1 MNRPSASANRRDC
14 DPPAVIAKEG
24 WRFHHIGIPTNVA
37 RPGEMH
43 LPWLKVHVSGFES
56 SPYGV
61 QWMRFDEDAPY
72 PDVIKSL
79 PHVAF
84 EVNDLA
90 KALEGKELLVE
101 PNCPSPGVTV
111 AMIIDDGAP
120 IELLEFRSVS
130 DHKET

>member
-1 MNRPSASANRRDC
+1 MNRPSESAKRRDC

-37 RPGEMH
+37 RPGETH
-43 LPWLKVHVSGFES
+43 LSWLKVHVSGYVF
-56 SPYGV
+56 SPYGI

-72 PDVIKSL
+72 PEVVKSV

-84 EVNDLA
+84 AVDDLA
-90 KALEGKELLVE
+90 KALEGREILIE
-101 PNCPSPGVTV
+101 PNCPSPGLTV

-120 IELLEFRSVS
+120 IELMEFRSIP
-130 DHKET
+130 DQKEN

>member
-1 MNRPSASANRRDC
+1 MSVDSPKRRGS
-14 DPPAVIAKEG
+14 DPPPVVAKEG

-43 LPWLKVHVSGFES
+43 VPRLKVHLSGYES

-72 PDVIKSL
+72 PDAVKSV

-84 EVNDLA
+84 EVDDLA
-90 KALEGKELLVE
+90 KALEGREVLIP
-101 PNCPSPGVTV
+101 PNSPSPGLIV

-120 IELLEFRSVS
+120 IELMEFRSVPG
-130 DHKET
+130 ETGA